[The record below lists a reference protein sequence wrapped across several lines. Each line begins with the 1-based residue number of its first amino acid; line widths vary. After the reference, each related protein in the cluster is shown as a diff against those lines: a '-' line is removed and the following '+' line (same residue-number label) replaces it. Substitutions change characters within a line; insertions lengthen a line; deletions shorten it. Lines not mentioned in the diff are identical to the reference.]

1 MKATINGIQVEGTP
15 EEISKLARLSQQQGK
30 VKRAIPPHDC
40 DDTGPGCH
48 ICAGLGRTI
57 EPVSDDDTYL
67 GSAQCCQGG
76 QKFYGRCHGC
86 QRR

>member
-1 MKATINGIQVEGTP
+1 MKATINGIQVEGRP
-15 EEISKLARLSQQQGK
+15 EEISKLVRLSQQGK
-30 VKRAIPPHDC
+30 AKRAIPSHDC

-48 ICAGLGRTI
+48 ICAGLGRAI
-57 EPVSDDDTYL
+57 EPVSDDTYI